1 MSTIEIFIALLLL
14 FMAVPDLC
22 KKLSRPALVFPV
34 FVIVGIALRPLLGEE
49 IATLLS
55 AAGEVGFLLLLFEV
69 GLEIDLPPLKEL
81 TQPLRFIYFWIL
93 LQYPL
98 VIALASCVG
107 LTPAEAMLSAA
118 ALSGCS
124 VGMAYPAWK
133 HHPGLDNGTRQF
145 ALHVMLLL
153 ETVAIIAFAAETTAL
168 KNGLHWNLILKLLGV
183 AGVIILV
190 GYFARHFTRL
200 FQKVLQS
207 ATHWR
212 THLVVLV
219 VLVICAIG
227 ERLGLAAPK
236 TAFFLGL
243 FMSRAEHE
251 GKGLEEFTAPVSK
264 RFLIPLFF
272 VALGMKVD
280 SALLFSWTALF
291 ALGSAGMV
299 IGVRQVLHRRWLRFG
314 NANSFL
320 LLCPNLTIV
329 ALGAVTLTEKH
340 SDAAAGWVLLTGL
353 FLTISAIVLLP
364 RPVTDKT
371 NHFGGDDDLGGFVE
385 ASSSP
390 PNKSA

>member
-34 FVIVGIALRPLLGEE
+34 FVIVGIALRPVLGEE
-49 IATLLS
+49 VARLLS
-55 AAGEVGFLLLLFEV
+55 AAGDVGFLLLLFEV

-81 TQPLRFIYFWIL
+81 ICPFRFVLVWIAV
-93 LQYPL
+93 QYPFL
-98 VIALASCVG
+98 FALASSRG

-118 ALSGCS
+118 ALTGCS

-133 HHPGLDNGTRQF
+133 HHPGLDDRSRPF
-145 ALHVMLLL
+145 ALHVMVLL
-153 ETVAIIAFAAETTAL
+153 EAVAIIAFAAETTAL
-168 KNGLHWNLILKLLGV
+168 KSGLEWIVLLKLLGV

-190 GYFARHFTRL
+190 RYFARHFTRL
-200 FQKVLQS
+200 FQKILQS

-212 THLVVLV
+212 THLLILV
-219 VLVICAIG
+219 VLVICALG
-227 ERLGLAAPK
+227 ARLGLAAPK

-243 FMSRAEHE
+243 FMSRAEHD

-280 SALLFSWTALF
+280 TALLWSWTALF
-291 ALGSAGMV
+291 ALGSAGML
-299 IGVRQVLHRRWLRFG
+299 IGIRQVLHQRWLKFG
-314 NANSFL
+314 DANSFL

-340 SDAAAGWVLLTGL
+340 SEVASGWVLLTGL
-353 FLTISAIVLLP
+353 FLTVSAIFLLP
-364 RPVTDKT
+364 RPVPTDHPK
-371 NHFGGDDDLGGFVE
+371 
-385 ASSSP
+385 A
-390 PNKSA
+390 

>member
-14 FMAVPDLC
+14 FMAVPDFC

-34 FVIVGIALRPLLGEE
+34 FVVVGIALRPVLGEE
-49 IATLLS
+49 VAKLLS

-81 TQPLRFIYFWIL
+81 NRPFRFILIWIL
-93 LQYPL
+93 AQYPF
-98 VIALASCVG
+98 IFALASCVG

-118 ALSGCS
+118 AFTGCS

-133 HHPGLDNGTRQF
+133 HHRGLDETSRPF
-145 ALHVMLLL
+145 ALHIMVLL
-153 ETVAIIAFAAETTAL
+153 EAVAIVAFAAETTAI
-168 KNGLHWNLILKLLGV
+168 KSGLQANVLLKLLGV
-183 AGVIILV
+183 AAVIVLV
-190 GYFARHFTRL
+190 GYFARYFTRL
-200 FQKVLQS
+200 FQKVLES

-212 THLVVLV
+212 THLLILVVLV
-219 VLVICAIG
+219 VCAVG

-251 GKGLEEFTAPVSK
+251 GKGLEEFTAPVSQ

-272 VALGMKVD
+272 VALGMKVQTE
-280 SALLFSWTALF
+280 LLWSYTALF
-291 ALGSAGMV
+291 ALGSAGML

-314 NANSFL
+314 DADAFL

-329 ALGAVTLTEKH
+329 ALGAVTLTEKN
-340 SDAAAGWVLLTGL
+340 SDTAAAWVLLTGL
-353 FLTISAIVLLP
+353 FLTVSANLLLP
-364 RPVTDKT
+364 RPLVGSE
-371 NHFGGDDDLGGFVE
+371 NNSNNPNRSEGFVK
-385 ASSSP
+385 SCP
-390 PNKSA
+390 PPGSAL

>member
-14 FMAVPDLC
+14 FMAVPDFC
-22 KKLSRPALVFPV
+22 KKLSRPALVFPA
-34 FVIVGIALRPLLGEE
+34 FVIVGIGLRPVIGPEV
-49 IATLLS
+49 ARLLS

-81 TQPLRFIYFWIL
+81 IRPFQFILIWVL

-98 VIALASCVG
+98 IFALASCIG

-118 ALSGCS
+118 ALTACS

-133 HHPGLDNGTRQF
+133 HHPGLDNDARNF
-145 ALHVMLLL
+145 SLHVMVLL
-153 ETVAIIAFAAETTAL
+153 EAVAVITFAAETTAL
-168 KNGLHWNLILKLLGV
+168 KSGLQLDLLVKLLGV

-190 GYFARHFTRL
+190 GYFARHFTLL
-200 FQKVLQS
+200 FQKVLES

-212 THLVVLV
+212 THLLILV
-219 VLVICAIG
+219 VLTVCAVG

-251 GKGLEEFTAPVSK
+251 GKGLEEFTAPVSQ

-272 VALGMKVD
+272 VALGMKID
-280 SALLFSWTALF
+280 TALLLSWTALF
-291 ALGSAGMV
+291 ALGTAGIL
-299 IGVRQVLHRRWLRFG
+299 IGVRLVLHRRWLNFG
-314 NANSFL
+314 DSNSFL
-320 LLCPNLTIV
+320 LLCPNLTLV
-329 ALGAVTLTEKH
+329 ALGAVTLTEKQ
-340 SDAAAGWVLLTGL
+340 SNLAAAWVLLTGL

-364 RPVTDKT
+364 RPLIVVENRLGLKT
-371 NHFGGDDDLGGFVE
+371 
-385 ASSSP
+385 
-390 PNKSA
+390 